1 MSREG
6 SWAHR
11 SRGRELGVEG
21 ISLQVSVQVW
31 LPKERGRWADGEEE
45 QLEQMRWGRKGLP
58 QGQVN
63 EFGTYDFLTSSWA
76 DSGEGGSSVG
86 PWLECRP
93 FWERREA
100 KEGARA

>member
-45 QLEQMRWGRKGLP
+45 QLEQMRWGR
-58 QGQVN
+58 
-63 EFGTYDFLTSSWA
+63 
-76 DSGEGGSSVG
+76 
-86 PWLECRP
+86 
-93 FWERREA
+93 
-100 KEGARA
+100 